1 MAKVITNI
9 VGSVLVGALAFGG
22 GASAAG
28 YLKIGDIKGEATA
41 ADGHKD
47 WINLESFSFGPSRAG
62 APADHEAEI
71 TLGQDP
77 QAAALLLPAVQK
89 AREAASR
96 SASASGPRRHPVAT
110 YREVSDEGKVLK
122 TYWLRDV
129 VLTPGEGG
137 AMKVAYSC
145 KTWRD
150 EATGTTGGDCDDAA
164 PARKKGKVEY
174 NWKVEEGRK

>member
-1 MAKVITNI
+1 MAKVITNL

-41 ADGHKD
+41 NDGHKD
-47 WINLESFSFGPSRAG
+47 WINLQSFSFGASRAG

-77 QAAALLLPAVQK
+77 QAIGLLLPAVQK
-89 AREAASR
+89 ARDAAAR
-96 SASASGPRRHPVAT
+96 SKPRRHPVAT
-110 YREVSDEGKVLK
+110 YREVSDDGKVLK

-129 VLTPGEGG
+129 VLTPGAEG

-150 EATGTTGGDCDDAA
+150 EATGATGGDCDDAA
-164 PARKKGKVEY
+164 PARAKGKGKVEY